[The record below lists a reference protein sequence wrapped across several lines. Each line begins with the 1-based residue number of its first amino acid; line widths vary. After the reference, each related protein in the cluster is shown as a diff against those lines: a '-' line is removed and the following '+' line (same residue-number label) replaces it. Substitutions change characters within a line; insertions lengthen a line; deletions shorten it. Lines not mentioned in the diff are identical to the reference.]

1 MDEEQDKADPSRQ
14 ARADARRPGD
24 RAEADV
30 LRPGDR
36 AEADVLRPGDRA
48 EPDVPRLGDRA
59 EADVLRSGD
68 QAEADVACAGDHPGG
83 DTPHPVPDGPDGPDG
98 PSAPGAPG
106 VPGGGPGDAHVPTGG
121 PEGAWVPPGGQGP
134 VGGVAAQGEWPQ
146 AAESW
151 TERWREGYPPEAE
164 PSAVVTGAAYGM
176 LFVLGAV
183 YGVVSGLQHSWG
195 IGDLVPPVPIV
206 LSLILFGLLYGAGRL
221 MGTKLSAFVTG
232 MGWMLIALVFA
243 IKQPEGDLIVAATP
257 AGYWYLGG
265 GAIALVVAVLM
276 IPSPG
281 SWLLR
286 PGPFGGGNARPMNIS
301 DGMSA

>member
-30 LRPGDR
+30 LR
-36 AEADVLRPGDRA
+36 
-48 EPDVPRLGDRA
+48 
-59 EADVLRSGD
+59 SGD
-68 QAEADVACAGDHPGG
+68 QAEADVARAGDRPGG
-83 DTPHPVPDGPDGPDG
+83 DTPHPVPDGPGT
-98 PSAPGAPG
+98 PG
-106 VPGGGPGDAHVPTGG
+106 VPGGGPGDAHVPAGG

-151 TERWREGYPPEAE
+151 TERWREEYPPEAE